1 MQELSW
7 DQPGYSEGG
16 FCSWDGRLEQPDLG
30 IPRSFLNL
38 QEGHVHTLALCPQ
51 GKIIGG
57 LGKEVTGTAS
67 EVNHQVLEEIRL
79 RNIVRV
85 QDSGA
90 TVEGREFSKQGGEIN
105 SCKSPQVAFQRK
117 KKNLKIPHEE

>member
-1 MQELSW
+1 MQVLNS
-7 DQPGYSEGG
+7 DQPGYSEGV
-16 FCSWDGRLEQPDLG
+16 FCLWDGRLEPPDLG

-38 QEGHVHTLALCPQ
+38 QEGHVHTLACVPK
-51 GKIIGG
+51 GDNWW

-85 QDSGA
+85 QDLVSQQKGESFESG
-90 TVEGREFSKQGGEIN
+90 GGN
-105 SCKSPQVAFQRK
+105 KSM
-117 KKNLKIPHEE
+117 